1 MFYSFLF
8 IFICYIFL
16 KSGVVVLLIN
26 YHIVIVVFV
35 LSLLFLSSL
44 YNINS
49 IKPLCV
55 YSYTLLIVQQ
65 YWCIYGLLTLVVV
78 FSLFLYQYYFF
89 VFKVFLRLNFFYSD
103 VKNVSRDV
111 FFFLSGFINFLVKPK
126 LFLEYFKVLFT
137 QFNDR
142 RKYVL
147 KKYVYTINH
156 KRIAI
161 NYFIFSMWTALSG
174 AALATMIRMELA
186 FPGSPFF
193 KGDSTRY
200 LQTITAHGLIMVFFV
215 VVPILFGGFA
225 NFLIPYHVGSKD
237 VAYPRLNSIGFWIQP
252 FAFLLVAKTAIL
264 RPQFWKY
271 YDKTTSYYPMLDKN
285 HKKDFLSEY
294 SNLELLTHNYNNI
307 NKQDYTIP
315 FKTKTSVV
323 DGYTNSTQGS
333 FKLFFWNN
341 VLNYPES
348 FWYSVIR
355 LSNQR
360 RKKVYVTKC
369 SDRTATTSGWAFIT
383 PFSCNTKFTRV
394 GSQDLLIVAVILAG
408 VSSTI
413 SFTNLL
419 ITRRTLA
426 MPGLRNRRVL
436 LPFITISL
444 LLTLRMLA
452 IITPVLG
459 ASMFMLLMD
468 RHWQTTF
475 FEFVYGGDTVL
486 FQHLFWF
493 FGHPEVYVLIIPTFG
508 IVNMTLPFLNTR
520 RVASKHHLIWAIYVM
535 AYMGFVV
542 WGHHMYLVGLD
553 HRSRSLYST
562 ITIMISLP
570 ATIKVVN
577 WTLTLING
585 ALKVDVVL
593 AWSMAYIL
601 VFLVGGFT
609 GMWLSHVALN
619 ISMHDTFFVIGH
631 FHLMLSGVVLVGSFT
646 GFYYYF
652 GALFGIKYSRFFAY
666 MHLIYYNGGIWL
678 TFVPMFWL
686 GFSGMPRRIHDYPAV
701 FMGWHSMASTG
712 HMITLV
718 GAVFF
723 FMMILDSHIEKRVV
737 IYSTLGLPRWHK
749 RVQYYLFKIRYLQLT
764 NKQLSNLPN
773 YKIRSLLT
781 QHYFNEYECFKF

>member
-1 MFYSFLF
+1 MFLKIYEKFIYDLIIIPMVARMFFIWVDCKNMYFDFLFYS
-8 IFICYIFL
+8 
-16 KSGVVVLLIN
+16 SGVLGFFKEPILF
-26 YHIVIVVFV
+26 VIK
-35 LSLLFLSSL
+35 L
-44 YNINS
+44 
-49 IKPLCV
+49 
-55 YSYTLLIVQQ
+55 
-65 YWCIYGLLTLVVV
+65 GL
-78 FSLFLYQYYFF
+78 
-89 VFKVFLRLNFFYSD
+89 
-103 VKNVSRDV
+103 
-111 FFFLSGFINFLVKPK
+111 
-126 LFLEYFKVLFT
+126 LFT
-137 QFNDR
+137 QFNDI

-161 NYFIFSMWTALSG
+161 NYFIFSLWTALSG
-174 AALATMIRMELA
+174 AGLATMIRLELA

-200 LQTITAHGLIMVFFV
+200 LQVITAHGLIMVFFV

-252 FAFLLVAKTAIL
+252 FAYLLVAKTAIL

-271 YDKTTSYYPMLDKN
+271 YDKTTSYYPLLNKTHKHESIIEDITFHQNTDFKKFNSIEYIIPHKSKPSGWEGANFLVGGSYRTMLWG
-285 HKKDFLSEY
+285 
-294 SNLELLTHNYNNI
+294 
-307 NKQDYTIP
+307 
-315 FKTKTSVV
+315 SVV
-323 DGYTNSTQGS
+323 
-333 FKLFFWNN
+333 
-341 VLNYPES
+341 NYPQN
-348 FWYSVIR
+348 FWYTVMR

-369 SDRTATTSGWAFIT
+369 SDRTSVTAGWTFIT
-383 PFSCNTKFTRV
+383 PFSCNTNFTRV

-408 VSSTI
+408 ISSTI

-419 ITRRTLA
+419 ITRRTLS

-436 LPFITISL
+436 LPFITIAL

-459 ASMFMLLMD
+459 AAMIMLLMD

-493 FGHPEVYVLIIPTFG
+493 FGHPEVYVLVIPTFG
-508 IVNMTLPFLNTR
+508 IINMTLPYLNTR

-593 AWSMAYIL
+593 IWSLAYIL

-619 ISMHDTFFVIGH
+619 ISMHDSFFVIGH

-678 TFVPMFWL
+678 TFLPMFWL
-686 GFSGMPRRIHDYPAV
+686 GFSGMPRRIHDYPAI

-718 GAVFF
+718 GALFFF
-723 FMMILDSHIEKRVV
+723 FMLLDSHIEKRVM

-749 RVQYYLFKIRYLQLT
+749 RVQYYVFKIRYLQLV
-764 NKQLSNLPN
+764 NKQIQVLPN
-773 YKIRSLLT
+773 YKIKSYLT
-781 QHYFNEYECFKF
+781 TSYFNEYEEY